1 MSSTH
6 ADIEPI
12 PGLPHELPQ
21 GERIVWQGR
30 PEWKALARHTFKLRW
45 LGAYFAVF
53 AAQRL
58 FVGVRSGAGLADV
71 PGLLLLPAGL
81 AIACLGLLA
90 AVAWLNASA
99 ALYTITTRRV
109 VLRIGV
115 ALPMTWNLPF
125 KRLASANLKVR
136 EEGDG
141 DIVLELK
148 APDRIAWLQLWPHSQ
163 PWRLANARPMM
174 RTIAEPTRVASL
186 LAEAVQ
192 AWAAS
197 EFAPVL
203 VSSRESYARGQ
214 VASVVLLAEPKEAA
228 VQIASEFAESAIQ

>member
-1 MSSTH
+1 MSTH

-12 PGLPHELPQ
+12 PGLPHELPE

-45 LGAYFAVF
+45 LGAYFAIF
-53 AAQRL
+53 AAARV
-58 FVGVRSGAGLADV
+58 FVGVRSGASSSAV
-71 PGLLLLPAGL
+71 PRLLLLPAGL

-90 AVAWLNASA
+90 AVAWLNAGA

-136 EEGDG
+136 KEGDG

-163 PWRLANARPMM
+163 PWRLANARPTM
-174 RTIAEPTRVASL
+174 RTIAEPARVASL

-192 AWAAS
+192 AWAAT
-197 EFAPVL
+197 ELAPVL
-203 VSSRESYARGQ
+203 VSSTESYAGGQ
-214 VASVVLLAEPKEAA
+214 TDSVAALAEREDAA
-228 VQIASEFAESAIQ
+228 VEIASKFAASAIQ